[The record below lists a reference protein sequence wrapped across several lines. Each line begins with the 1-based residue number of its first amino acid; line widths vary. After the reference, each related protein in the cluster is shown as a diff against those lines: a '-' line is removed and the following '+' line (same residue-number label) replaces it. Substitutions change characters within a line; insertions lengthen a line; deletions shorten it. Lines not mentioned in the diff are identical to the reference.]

1 MVTEA
6 MRGASSTTMRSPMKA
21 LVQERYG
28 SPDVLQVRERAVP
41 ELAEDQVLVRV
52 RAASV
57 NALDWHTARG
67 EPYFMR
73 VIGEGF
79 RGPKTET
86 RGADLAGVVEAVGT
100 AVTRFKPGD
109 EVFGSGIRTFAEF
122 AAVKEEGLVAKP
134 ANMTFEQAATLGVA
148 AFTAL
153 QGLTKGHVGPGQR
166 VLVNGSGGGVGTFAV
181 QIAKALGAE
190 VTAVTSPANLATARE
205 IGADHV
211 IDYTAVDYTKAGERY
226 DAIIDVG
233 ASHSLAANRRALT
246 PTGLHVTVGAA
257 QARGIG
263 LRLLLGMAWAVVVN
277 RFVGGRHISFLAHR
291 TLPDLERVRELA
303 VAGQVIP
310 VIDRTYPLSQA
321 AEAIRY
327 VETGAAR
334 GKVVVTI

>member
-1 MVTEA
+1 
-6 MRGASSTTMRSPMKA
+6 MKA
-21 LVQERYG
+21 LVQDRYG
-28 SPDVLQVRERAVP
+28 SPDVLAVRERATP
-41 ELAEDQVLVRV
+41 ELAADQVLVRV

-73 VIGEGF
+73 LIGTGI

-86 RGADLAGVVEAVGT
+86 RGADLAGIVAAVGA

-109 EVFGSGIRTFAEF
+109 EVFGSGIRTFAEY
-122 AAVKEEGLVAKP
+122 AAVKEEGLVPKP
-134 ANMTFEQAATLGVA
+134 ANVSFEQAATLGVA

-153 QGLTKGHVGPGQR
+153 QGIDRAHVKPGQR

-190 VTAVTSPANLATARE
+190 VTAVTSPENLETARA

-211 IDYTAVDYTKAGERY
+211 IDYTTVDFTKGAERY

-233 ASHSLAANRRALT
+233 ASHSLAASRRALT

-257 QARGIG
+257 KARGLG
-263 LRLLLGMAWAVVVN
+263 VGLLLGMVWAVVVN
-277 RFVGGRHISFLAHR
+277 RFVGGRHISFLAQR

-303 VAGQVIP
+303 ATGKVVP
-310 VIDRTYPLSQA
+310 VIDRTYPLADA

-327 VETGAAR
+327 VESGKVR
-334 GKVVVTI
+334 GKVVVTL